1 MNLSGLKPPAGQKHA
16 KRRIGRGMGSGRG
29 KTSGRGQK
37 GQKSVSGFGQMRGF
51 EGGQMPLH
59 RRLPKRGFR
68 NIFKK
73 EFAIVNVGLL
83 DRLEGDSFGPERLM
97 ELGVVKKLG
106 DGLKVLG
113 TGELSRPLVVQAH
126 LFSKSAQE
134 KIQAAGGSAQIIGA
148 GAE

>member
-1 MNLSGLKPPAGQKHA
+1 MNLSGLKPPAGQKRA
-16 KRRIGRGMGSGRG
+16 QRRIGRGMGSGRG
-29 KTSGRGQK
+29 KTAGRGQK
-37 GQKSVSGFGQMRGF
+37 GQLSVSGFRRMRGF

-83 DRLEGDSFGPERLM
+83 DRLEGDCFGPERLL
-97 ELGVVKKLG
+97 ELGIVKKLG

-113 TGELSRPLVVQAH
+113 SGEVTRPLQVQAH

-134 KIQAAGGSAQIIGA
+134 KIQAAGGSARIVGA